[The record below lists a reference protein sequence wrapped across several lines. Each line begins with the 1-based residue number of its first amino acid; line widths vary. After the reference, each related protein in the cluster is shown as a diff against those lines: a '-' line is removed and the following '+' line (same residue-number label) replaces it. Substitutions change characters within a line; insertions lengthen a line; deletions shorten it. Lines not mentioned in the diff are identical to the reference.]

1 MRIID
6 HRDLILKNIQIFQG
20 ELLFLGLLALQH
32 GEIQEGR
39 VRFDGE
45 GRILLGYN
53 LSVEINSLN
62 LSYAVFFIR
71 YISVFAYP
79 ARGKTSSVTY
89 YKLCAITDS
98 KLRLL

>member
-6 HRDLILKNIQIFQG
+6 HRDFILKNIQIFQG
-20 ELLFLGLLALQH
+20 ELFFLGLLALQH
-32 GEIQEGR
+32 GEIQERRAG
-39 VRFDGE
+39 FDCGD
-45 GRILLGYN
+45 RILRGYN
-53 LSVEINSLN
+53 LSMEINSLN
-62 LSYAVFFIR
+62 LGYAVFFIR

-79 ARGKTSSVTY
+79 ARAKPRSITY